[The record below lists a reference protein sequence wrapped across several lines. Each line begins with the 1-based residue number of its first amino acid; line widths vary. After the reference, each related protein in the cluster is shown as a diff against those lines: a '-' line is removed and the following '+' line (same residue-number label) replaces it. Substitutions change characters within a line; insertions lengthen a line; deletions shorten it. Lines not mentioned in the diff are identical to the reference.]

1 MTELSQTL
9 FTQMEE
15 SNQLDSVIRKN
26 LETLGYGG

>member
-1 MTELSQTL
+1 MRRLANRIKR
-9 FTQMEE
+9 

>member
-1 MTELSQTL
+1 MRPLANR
-9 FTQMEE
+9 MNE

>member
-1 MTELSQTL
+1 MRHLANR
-9 FTQMEE
+9 MKR